1 MAENKMKD
9 RIVEELKKAKEAGQI
24 TMEKVSEIVRDAVS
38 AAVAE
43 TRGRIEDMRPIV
55 KNAVAAAVEGL
66 KEAEVDVKETVKGA
80 VEGAI
85 AGVRS
90 RGDQA
95 VEATRDELRKLE
107 KRLEDEKTELA
118 QSLRKGL
125 EGAKEAGAALPEDVK
140 ERVESAVSDIKL
152 KSTELLG
159 LTKQTVKEAVKQA
172 IESGKDVKETVVHI
186 TRGATEKAMKEG
198 RFSADRAKR
207 IAEKVMS
214 GAVEAAEEAGKEI
227 KNVAVGAFEGVQK
240 GIASAVE
247 SVGDKTKAFV
257 REDLARTKEDLEA
270 IEGLFIETTRKVA
283 QRSGDVAKDVLNDLA
298 DQTKKTTSVL
308 RKKAI
313 HAAEKTTAGLK
324 QAGKDAA
331 KTTTEA
337 VGKAA
342 HIMAEEAKELGKRT
356 VAVTKGAIT
365 GMWKGAK
372 DAIKKEKE
380 EK

>member
-9 RIVEELKKAKEAGQI
+9 RIVEELKNAKEAGQI

-55 KNAVAAAVEGL
+55 KSAVTAAVEGL

-118 QSLRKGL
+118 QGLRKGL
-125 EGAKEAGAALPEDVK
+125 EGAKEAGAALPEDVRG
-140 ERVESAVSDIKL
+140 RVESAVSDIKL

-172 IESGKDVKETVVHI
+172 IESGKDVKETVAKI
-186 TRGATEKAMKEG
+186 TSDAAEKALKEG
-198 RFSADRAKR
+198 RFSADRVKKIAK
-207 IAEKVMS
+207 KVMS
-214 GAVEAAEEAGKEI
+214 GAVEAAEETGKEI

-308 RKKAI
+308 REKAR
-313 HAAEKTTAGLK
+313 HATEKTTAGLK
-324 QAGKDAA
+324 QAGKGAA
-331 KTTTEA
+331 KATTEA

-342 HIMAEEAKELGKRT
+342 HIMAEEAKELGKRS
-356 VAVTKGAIT
+356 VAVAKGAIT

>member
-1 MAENKMKD
+1 MAENKIKD
-9 RIVEELKKAKEAGQI
+9 RIAEELKKAKEAGQI

-55 KNAVAAAVEGL
+55 KSAVTAAVEGL

-95 VEATRDELRKLE
+95 VEATRDELQKLE

-125 EGAKEAGAALPEDVK
+125 EGAKEAGVALPEDIR

-159 LTKQTVKEAVKQA
+159 LTRQTVKEAVKEA

-186 TRGATEKAMKEG
+186 TRDATERAVKEG

-227 KNVAVGAFEGVQK
+227 KDVASGAFEGTQK

-247 SVGDKTKAFV
+247 SVGDKTKVFV
-257 REDLARTKEDLEA
+257 REDLARTKEDFEA

-283 QRSGDVAKDVLNDLA
+283 QRSGDVAKHVLNDLA
-298 DQTKKTTSVL
+298 DQTRKTT
-308 RKKAI
+308 KI
-313 HAAEKTTAGLK
+313 
-324 QAGKDAA
+324 
-331 KTTTEA
+331 TTEA

-342 HIMAEEAKELGKRT
+342 HIMAEEAKELGKRS
-356 VAVTKGAIT
+356 VAVAKGAIT

-372 DAIKKEKE
+372 DAIKKEKG

>member
-1 MAENKMKD
+1 MAENRMKD

-43 TRGRIEDMRPIV
+43 TRGGVEELRPVV
-55 KNAVAAAVEGL
+55 KNAVTAAVEGL
-66 KEAEVDVKETVKGA
+66 KEAEVDVKEIVEGA
-80 VEGAI
+80 IKGAI

-125 EGAKEAGAALPEDVK
+125 EGAKEAGAALPKDIE

-159 LTKQTVKEAVKQA
+159 LTRQTVKEAVKEV
-172 IESGKDVKETVVHI
+172 IESGKDVKKTVVHI
-186 TRGATEKAMKEG
+186 TRDATERAVKEG

-214 GAVEAAEEAGKEI
+214 GAVEAAEEAGKEV
-227 KNVAVGAFEGVQK
+227 KGVAVGAFEGVQK

-247 SVGDKTKAFV
+247 SVGDRAKEFV
-257 REDLARTKEDLEA
+257 RKDLARTKEDLEA

-283 QRSGDVAKDVLNDLA
+283 QRSGDVAKDGLNDLA
-298 DQTKKTTSVL
+298 DQGKKTTSVL
-308 RKKAI
+308 RKKA
-313 HAAEKTTAGLK
+313 HRAAEEATTSLK
-324 QAGKDAA
+324 QAGKGAA
-331 KTTTEA
+331 KATTEA

-342 HIMAEEAKELGKRT
+342 HIMAEEAKELGKRS
-356 VAVTKGAIT
+356 VAVAKGAIT

-372 DAIKKEKE
+372 DDIKKEKAD
-380 EK
+380 K

>member
-1 MAENKMKD
+1 MAENQMKD

-24 TMEKVSEIVRDAVS
+24 TMEKVSKIVRDAVS
-38 AAVAE
+38 ADVAE
-43 TRGRIEDMRPIV
+43 TRGRIEDIRPIV
-55 KNAVAAAVEGL
+55 KNAVTAAVEGL
-66 KEAEVDVKETVKGA
+66 KEAGADVKETVEGA

-85 AGVRS
+85 AGVRN
-90 RGDQA
+90 REDQA

-125 EGAKEAGAALPEDVK
+125 EGAKEAGAALPEDLK
-140 ERVESAVSDIKL
+140 GRVESAVSDIKL

-159 LTKQTVKEAVKQA
+159 LTRQTVKEAVKQA
-172 IESGKDVKETVVHI
+172 IESGKDVKETVAKI
-186 TRGATEKAMKEG
+186 TGDAAERAVKEG

-214 GAVEAAEEAGKEI
+214 GAVDAAEDAGKGI
-227 KNVAVGAFEGVQK
+227 KDVAVGAFEGVQK

-247 SVGDKTKAFV
+247 SAGDKTKAFV

-283 QRSGDVAKDVLNDLA
+283 RRSGDVAKDVLNDLA

-308 RKKAI
+308 REKAR
-313 HAAEKTTAGLK
+313 HAAEETTASLK
-324 QAGKDAA
+324 QAGKGAA
-331 KTTTEA
+331 KATTEA

-342 HIMAEEAKELGKRT
+342 HVMAEETKELGKRS
-356 VAVTKGAIT
+356 VAVAKGAIS

-372 DAIKKEKE
+372 EAIKKEKE

>member
-1 MAENKMKD
+1 MSENQMKD

-55 KNAVAAAVEGL
+55 KSAVAAAVEGL
-66 KEAEVDVKETVKGA
+66 KEAGVDAKETVEGA

-85 AGVRS
+85 AGVRN

-95 VEATRDELRKLE
+95 AEATRDELRKLE

-118 QSLRKGL
+118 QGLRKGL

-140 ERVESAVSDIKL
+140 GRVESAVSDIKL

-159 LTKQTVKEAVKQA
+159 LTRQTVKEAVKQA
-172 IESGKDVKETVVHI
+172 IESGKDVKETVAKI
-186 TRGATEKAMKEG
+186 TGDAAERALKEG

-214 GAVEAAEEAGKEI
+214 GAVKAAEEAGKEI

-257 REDLARTKEDLEA
+257 REDIAKTKEDLEA

-308 RKKAI
+308 REKAR
-313 HAAEKTTAGLK
+313 HAAEGTSEKLK
-324 QAGKDAA
+324 KAGKGAA
-331 KTTTEA
+331 KATTEA

-342 HIMAEEAKELGKRT
+342 HIMADEAKELGKRS
-356 VAVTKGAIT
+356 VAVAKGAIS

-372 DAIKKEKE
+372 EALKKDKE
-380 EK
+380 E

>member
-9 RIVEELKKAKEAGQI
+9 RIAEELKKSKEAGEI
-24 TMEKVSEIVRDAVS
+24 TTEKVREIVSKAVS
-38 AAVAE
+38 TAAAE
-43 TRGRIEDMRPIV
+43 IGGGVEELRPVV
-55 KNAVAAAVEGL
+55 KNAVTAAVEGL
-66 KEAEVDVKETVKGA
+66 KEAGVDVKETVKGA
-80 VEGAI
+80 VGGAI
-85 AGVRS
+85 AGVRGH
-90 RGDQA
+90 GDQA
-95 VEATRDELRKLE
+95 LETTRDELRKLE

-118 QSLRKGL
+118 QSLKKGL
-125 EGAKEAGAALPEDVK
+125 EGAKEAGAVLPEDVR
-140 ERVESAVSDIKL
+140 ERIESAVSDIKL

-159 LTKQTVKEAVKQA
+159 LTRQTVKEAVKQA
-172 IESGKDVKETVVHI
+172 IESGKDVKETVARI
-186 TRGATEKAMKEG
+186 TGDAAEKALKEG
-198 RFSADRAKR
+198 RFSADRVKKVAK
-207 IAEKVMS
+207 KVMS

-257 REDLARTKEDLEA
+257 HEDLARTKEDLEA

-298 DQTKKTTSVL
+298 DQTQKTT
-308 RKKAI
+308 
-313 HAAEKTTAGLK
+313 
-324 QAGKDAA
+324 

-342 HIMAEEAKELGKRT
+342 HIMAEEAKDLGKRS
-356 VAVTKGAIT
+356 VAVAKGAIS

>member
-1 MAENKMKD
+1 MAENQMKD

-24 TMEKVSEIVRDAVS
+24 TTEKVRELVRDAVS

-43 TRGRIEDMRPIV
+43 TRGGVEELRPVV

-66 KEAEVDVKETVKGA
+66 KEAEADAKETVKGA

-125 EGAKEAGAALPEDVK
+125 EGAKEAGAALPKDIG

-159 LTKQTVKEAVKQA
+159 LTRQTVKEAVKEA

-186 TRGATEKAMKEG
+186 TRDATERAVKEG

-207 IAEKVMS
+207 IAEKIMS
-214 GAVEAAEEAGKEI
+214 GAVEAAEDAGKEI
-227 KNVAVGAFEGVQK
+227 KDVAVGAFEGVQK

-298 DQTKKTTSVL
+298 DQGKKTTSVL
-308 RKKAI
+308 RRKAR
-313 HAAEKTTAGLK
+313 HAAE
-324 QAGKDAA
+324 
-331 KTTTEA
+331 E
-337 VGKAA
+337 
-342 HIMAEEAKELGKRT
+342 
-356 VAVTKGAIT
+356 
-365 GMWKGAK
+365 
-372 DAIKKEKE
+372 
-380 EK
+380 

>member
-1 MAENKMKD
+1 MTENQMKD

-24 TMEKVSEIVRDAVS
+24 TMEKVSEIVKNAVS

-43 TRGRIEDMRPIV
+43 TRGGVEELRPVV

-66 KEAEVDVKETVKGA
+66 KEAEADAKETVKGA

-125 EGAKEAGAALPEDVK
+125 EGAKEAGAALPEDVRG
-140 ERVESAVSDIKL
+140 RVESAVSDIKL

-159 LTKQTVKEAVKQA
+159 LTRQTVKEAVKEA

-186 TRGATEKAMKEG
+186 TRNTTERAVKEG

-214 GAVEAAEEAGKEI
+214 GAVEAAEETGKEI
-227 KNVAVGAFEGVQK
+227 KDVAIGAFEGVQK

-247 SVGDKTKAFV
+247 SAGDKTKAFV
-257 REDLARTKEDLEA
+257 HEDLARTKEDLEA
-270 IEGLFIETTRKVA
+270 IEGLFIETTHKVA

-298 DQTKKTTSVL
+298 DQTKKTT
-308 RKKAI
+308 
-313 HAAEKTTAGLK
+313 
-324 QAGKDAA
+324 

-342 HIMAEEAKELGKRT
+342 HIMAEEAKDLGKRS
-356 VAVTKGAIT
+356 VAVAKGAIS